1 MSHHQA
7 NLEPLNIFEFLLTVL
22 FDSKAADPCVSSE
35 WPSDLVQLS
44 LPAGVNNFTP
54 TGSESC
60 TKTEG
65 QSLLTHGSAAFE
77 TKRTVKEFDSLMI
90 THVSRNMLQ

>member
-22 FDSKAADPCVSSE
+22 YVSKAADRCV
-35 WPSDLVQLS
+35 
-44 LPAGVNNFTP
+44 
-54 TGSESC
+54 SC

-65 QSLLTHGSAAFE
+65 HLLLTHGSAAFE
-77 TKRTVKEFDSLMI
+77 IKITVNKNLKIFSGSKLA
-90 THVSRNMLQ
+90 